1 MHIHDSVGV
10 VTGSNGGIGQQ
21 FVAAL
26 LERGATTGLAAA
38 PRPATLGPTVA
49 LDPPVLWP
57 YRGRE
62 SVLGHGPNKNF

>member
-26 LERGATTGLAAA
+26 LERGATTGLCRSPSNRDPRTDCRA
-38 PRPATLGPTVA
+38 RPARVVA
-49 LDPPVLWP
+49 NDSRYSKL
-57 YRGRE
+57 RE
-62 SVLGHGPNKNF
+62 P